1 MFKRSLS
8 AFLVCILIFSVVC
21 MMFSCA
27 DSENNPEQP
36 DVPDTQET
44 PDEPQTPD
52 EPEPEAVPAPAIPDT
67 LKGGGEP
74 IVIQLE
80 GWANYAPLDIVDV
93 GITERNNDSLND
105 AAYQRDRQIEE
116 MLDVVI
122 ETRVYPEYAP
132 SQAELSRLV
141 NSGSCD
147 VDICSPTLTVPH
159 CSISKPTLPTGIR
172 TPMTRCRSQ
181 TCITV

>member
-1 MFKRSLS
+1 ML
-8 AFLVCILIFSVVC
+8 
-21 MMFSCA
+21 FSCA
-27 DSENNPEQP
+27 GSEDKPEQP
-36 DVPDTQET
+36 DEPGTQDTPDT
-44 PDEPQTPD
+44 PDEPD
-52 EPEPEAVPAPAIPDT
+52 EPQPDAVPAPDIPDT
-67 LKGGGEP
+67 LKGGGES

-116 MLDVVI
+116 MLDVMI

-141 NSGSCD
+141 NSGSCEGAY
-147 VDICSPTLTVPH
+147 S
-159 CSISKPTLPTGIR
+159 G
-172 TPMTRCRSQ
+172 
-181 TCITV
+181 